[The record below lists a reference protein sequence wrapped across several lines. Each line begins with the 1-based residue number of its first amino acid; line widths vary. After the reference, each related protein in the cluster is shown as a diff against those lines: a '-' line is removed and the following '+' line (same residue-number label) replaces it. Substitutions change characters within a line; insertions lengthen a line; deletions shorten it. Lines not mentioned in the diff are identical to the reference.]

1 MNNGQCASLDPWP
14 SSNLLRD
21 LVKAAG
27 RAQIGH
33 YSLVDK
39 VIVSGTP
46 RDSANLTLSDL
57 VPSSAPLPRPAG
69 IWSPI
74 CLFARRTSFR
84 HGSLE
89 MTPRIAVEDGRSTS
103 TSQGVVKTLGNY
115 SMAAGH
121 TTNRAHVP
129 TIQCFGGGTRMTL
142 TGRRL
147 VWMIV
152 KHESCNTTPCVL

>member
-1 MNNGQCASLDPWP
+1 MRIGWLLCRSRQLMPLFIFIPYRMLRLTHTCGCTGNVMNNGQCASLDPWP

-46 RDSANLTLSDL
+46 RDSANLSLSDL

-89 MTPRIAVEDGRSTS
+89 MSINSILFSILNPRPWTERRE
-103 TSQGVVKTLGNY
+103 SQWRTV
-115 SMAAGH
+115 
-121 TTNRAHVP
+121 
-129 TIQCFGGGTRMTL
+129 
-142 TGRRL
+142 GRRQPAKAL
-147 VWMIV
+147 
-152 KHESCNTTPCVL
+152 